1 MILMLR
7 PMLPTVFG
15 GNLNKGPAESSY
27 KHNICDTF
35 KMYVENLIIFTRKPM
50 QIDGDKADISMS
62 VFGLNSYP
70 GNSTSGDSIVI
81 CSQRW
86 WPGTDGAAPM
96 YKTAYNLWTGQ
107 CTRPSMSARCLDA
120 GLTWKAVDDRKINK
134 KKSRRRRRRTRSRIP
149 TPGVSHW
156 LVLSRPCH
164 KAALTVRKTHFVHV
178 SIKAKTRISIA
189 TAGSTFIHH
198 LRNQDQ
204 GHLSADHSDN
214 DLLPSVSTLRTTA
227 G

>member
-1 MILMLR
+1 MPVANGDCIRELIA
-7 PMLPTVFG
+7 
-15 GNLNKGPAESSY
+15 NLSR
-27 KHNICDTF
+27 
-35 KMYVENLIIFTRKPM
+35 L
-50 QIDGDKADISMS
+50 
-62 VFGLNSYP
+62 
-70 GNSTSGDSIVI
+70 
-81 CSQRW
+81 QRW

-107 CTRPSMSARCLDA
+107 CARPSMSARCLDA
-120 GLTWKAVDDRKINK
+120 GLT
-134 KKSRRRRRRTRSRIP
+134 
-149 TPGVSHW
+149 HW

-198 LRNQDQ
+198 LRNQLVKCTYFECYFQMDSSDQ

>member
-1 MILMLR
+1 MPVANGDCICELIA
-7 PMLPTVFG
+7 
-15 GNLNKGPAESSY
+15 NLSRLLK
-27 KHNICDTF
+27 
-35 KMYVENLIIFTRKPM
+35 RK
-50 QIDGDKADISMS
+50 
-62 VFGLNSYP
+62 Y
-70 GNSTSGDSIVI
+70 
-81 CSQRW
+81 
-86 WPGTDGAAPM
+86 
-96 YKTAYNLWTGQ
+96 
-107 CTRPSMSARCLDA
+107 
-120 GLTWKAVDDRKINK
+120 
-134 KKSRRRRRRTRSRIP
+134 
-149 TPGVSHW
+149 HW